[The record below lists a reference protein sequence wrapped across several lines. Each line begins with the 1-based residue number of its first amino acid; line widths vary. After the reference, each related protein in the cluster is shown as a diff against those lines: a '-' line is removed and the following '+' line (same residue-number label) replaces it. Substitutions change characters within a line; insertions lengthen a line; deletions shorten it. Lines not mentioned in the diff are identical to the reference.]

1 VSNSLTATMVLAD
14 AVQTAEDKLWMLG
27 AGWSQIQANT
37 PAPQGLGIIVHVPF
51 DMTNRPINIEVF
63 LLDADGEQVQAGE
76 PPAPIGAAAEFEI
89 GRPPGMKP
97 GERSNVPL
105 ALRFNGLAHAPGGY
119 VWECKIDGEPVANW
133 PFRAV

>member
-1 VSNSLTATMVLAD
+1 MSNSLSATIILAD
-14 AVQTAEDKLWMLG
+14 AVQVAEDKLFILG
-27 AGWSQIQANT
+27 GGWSQIQANT

-51 DMTNRPINIEVF
+51 DMTNRPIKIEVS
-63 LLDADGEQVQAGE
+63 LLDDDGNQVEAGE
-76 PPAPIGAAAEFEI
+76 PLAPIGAAAEFEI
-89 GRPPGMKP
+89 GRPPGMKQ
-97 GERSNVPL
+97 GERSNLPL

>member
-1 VSNSLTATMVLAD
+1 VSNSLSATIVLAD
-14 AVQTAEDKLWMLG
+14 AVQAAEDKLWMLG

-51 DMTNRPINIEVF
+51 DMTNRQIHIEVA
-63 LLDADGEQVQAGE
+63 LLDDDGEPVLVGE
-76 PPAPIGAAAEFEI
+76 PPAPIGAAADFEI
-89 GRPPGMKP
+89 GRPPGMKQ

-119 VWECKIDGEPVANW
+119 VWDCKIDGEPVANW